1 MDSGSRSDIEA
12 SDIATS
18 ESRSEDWGKGTSLS
32 CLAFYETKRVSQ
44 TLVTRLYAART
55 SLTVGAASSSSS
67 SNFLLK
73 AMAVDGGD
81 G

>member
-44 TLVTRLYAART
+44 ALVTRLYAART
-55 SLTVGAASSSSS
+55 SLTVGGSVVE
-67 SNFLLK
+67 LIIKLPLEGH
-73 AMAVDGGD
+73 GG
-81 G
+81 GRW